1 MTRSQK
7 SVVYQG
13 TALLVTFAAVAIVVA
28 TASVN
33 LDDRGIELGT
43 DFLTDRAGFTLSE
56 SWLAYSPDDSNLW
69 ALAVGI
75 GNTLVI
81 AALVALFSTAI
92 GTVLGILRMSDNPL
106 GAAGARSWVEIARNS
121 PPILLLLF
129 LYSFL
134 GQVLPVGS
142 VVEPVPGTFLSLR
155 GLAVPWLDLGG
166 NGWSAFA
173 AAAFSI
179 AAFILVGRATAARQ
193 RVLGMRP
200 RWLVTASVV
209 IGLLWVGAI
218 IFWLVPAASINRPQA
233 AGADITGGVILT
245 PEFFTLI
252 AGLTFYTSGF
262 VAEIVRTGLQSV
274 TRGQWEAA
282 AALGLS
288 KARTLRLVVIPQM
301 LRVIIPPM
309 TSQYINVVKNSTLV
323 IAIGYADFMVVAG
336 TVINKTSHAIEGTVI
351 IIAVY
356 LAINLTLSAAMN
368 ALNRRI
374 QREPRT

>member
-1 MTRSQK
+1 MTRAQRNLT
-7 SVVYQG
+7 YQAG
-13 TALLVTFAAVAIVVA
+13 ALVVTFATVAVVVV
-28 TASVN
+28 TASAN
-33 LDDRGIELGT
+33 LADRGIELGT
-43 DFLTDRAGFTLSE
+43 EFLSDRAGFTLSE
-56 SWLAYSPDDSNLW
+56 TWISYSPDDNNLW
-69 ALAVGI
+69 AIVAGI

-81 AALVALFSTAI
+81 AAFVALFSTLI
-92 GTVLGILRMSDNPL
+92 GTMLGIVRMSDNVL
-106 GAAGARSWVEIARNS
+106 ARSLARSWVEIARNS

-134 GQVLPVGS
+134 GQVLPVAS

-155 GLAVPWLDLGG
+155 GLALPWLDLGG
-166 NGWSAFA
+166 NGSIVLATVAASIVAAVVAASAA
-173 AAAFSI
+173 S
-179 AAFILVGRATAARQ
+179 ARQ
-193 RVLGMRP
+193 REHGKRPPWFAVTLG
-200 RWLVTASVV
+200 LVAVA
-209 IGLLWVGAI
+209 WVALI
-218 IFWLVPAASINRPQA
+218 AVWISPAARIDLPRAS
-233 AGADITGGVILT
+233 GADIVGGVILT

-282 AALGLS
+282 HALGLS
-288 KARTLRLVVIPQM
+288 NSKTLRLVVIPQM

-356 LAINLTLSAAMN
+356 LAINLTLSAVLN
-368 ALNRRI
+368 QVNRRV
-374 QREPRT
+374 QEEAR